1 MVAFPVDQRR
11 RNAAGRKGGRSL
23 YICIQTRV
31 DPLCFSVVLLLCQM
45 CWSICIIRRESGFVL
60 AVKAVVGPAPKFTT
74 FLHVHITVLG
84 SCPRIN
90 TFLGN
95 NFPSHPNLPVA
106 FPSVEF
112 AMPSLFSQKFK
123 ATESKWEI
131 ILEFLYF
138 MAEHLLHAQEPVRA
152 VLRPQP
158 QAGFLCGNSCT
169 HKPVYVPCHGMS
181 VSWYWVRMQ
190 AVYRDRAIC
199 IVCACVMTHGIG
211 VWDSYRNI
219 LRDSWWFFVV
229 VVLFYIY
236 RQNM

>member
-1 MVAFPVDQRR
+1 MYTDQGRPPLLFCGVATLSDVLEHSYHKERIR
-11 RNAAGRKGGRSL
+11 VYAGNKG
-23 YICIQTRV
+23 
-31 DPLCFSVVLLLCQM
+31 
-45 CWSICIIRRESGFVL
+45 SGWPSS
-60 AVKAVVGPAPKFTT
+60 KIHK

-90 TFLGN
+90 TCLGN

-158 QAGFLCGNSCT
+158 QVGFLCAHINLCT
-169 HKPVYVPCHGMS
+169 SH
-181 VSWYWVRMQ
+181 
-190 AVYRDRAIC
+190 
-199 IVCACVMTHGIG
+199 VMGC
-211 VWDSYRNI
+211 
-219 LRDSWWFFVV
+219 L
-229 VVLFYIY
+229 
-236 RQNM
+236 